1 MHDLSD
7 LRTYPSRG
15 RTYHLLYLVYA
26 GSKKQSSRH
35 DVGVVVPVSR
45 KFRFF
50 VRQWH
55 TGFMSNCSDQDAAIA
70 ARCAKLGLSRP
81 QAQALADA
89 GPFPSTVEQVL
100 GFDNK
105 PGKRWLWMA
114 AQTSSV
120 SYEDTLT
127 PEALLGVLVIGVVPV
142 EFGAHIL
149 HFVEEAPI
157 PMVVQAVEEASQ
169 QSGMPIS
176 EIWANMRRLGGQRLL
191 QALSVSIDLERPHLT
206 HDRQAAGDSGRISQI
221 E

>member
-1 MHDLSD
+1 
-7 LRTYPSRG
+7 
-15 RTYHLLYLVYA
+15 
-26 GSKKQSSRH
+26 
-35 DVGVVVPVSR
+35 
-45 KFRFF
+45 
-50 VRQWH
+50 
-55 TGFMSNCSDQDAAIA
+55 MSTFTDQDAAIA
-70 ARCAKLGLSRP
+70 ARCAGLGLSRP

-105 PGKRWLWMA
+105 PSKRWLWMA

-120 SYEDTLT
+120 SYRGTLT
-127 PEALLGVLVIGVVPV
+127 PEILLGVLVIGDVPA
-142 EFGAHIL
+142 EFSAHIA

-176 EIWANMRRLGGQRLL
+176 EIWENVRRLGGQRLL
-191 QALSVSIDLERPHLT
+191 QALSASITPERAVTQVSG
-206 HDRQAAGDSGRISQI
+206 AADAGGRISQI